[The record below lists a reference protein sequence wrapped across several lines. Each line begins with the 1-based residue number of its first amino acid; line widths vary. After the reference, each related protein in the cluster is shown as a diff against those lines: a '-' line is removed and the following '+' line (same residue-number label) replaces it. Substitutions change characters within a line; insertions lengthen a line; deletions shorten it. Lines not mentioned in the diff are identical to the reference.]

1 MRLLVYYRGM
11 PAAPARPPAPWQLAL
26 ARIEGALPFLSDTI
40 AQCLAQRSLRRLWTA
55 HIRDYPFENIGLEHN
70 PGLETAELM
79 RSWHADERHQ
89 LLSWV
94 SRRGPPPLACAAV
107 TALAAKGLNESFS
120 VAYEP
125 AEIALAR
132 LDALL
137 PSQDP
142 MATLAALVEAL
153 RSEEIAFL
161 ESGTELHAFH
171 GATFDR
177 PAPKGAAWAAAL
189 AIAMRPQLFGLGA
202 APLALAGLAPRSAFR
217 SEPEDPLPATL
228 RESVTTAC
236 GHLRADLGAI
246 RTGVALADVR
256 LSGLYASSRA
266 PDAWRLLL
274 GLGPLTR
281 AELARG
287 LGVTK
292 RTASQAA
299 QALLKADLADLWPGD
314 GALHCIDAQMRSMA

>member
-1 MRLLVYYRGM
+1 M
-11 PAAPARPPAPWQLAL
+11 AAAFARPPAPWQIAL
-26 ARIEGALPFLSDTI
+26 ARIEGALPFLS
-40 AQCLAQRSLRRLWTA
+40 AALAQGLALRSLRRLWA
-55 HIRDYPFENIGLEHN
+55 VHIRDYPFENIGLEHD

-79 RSWHADERHQ
+79 RSWHASERHQ
-89 LLSWV
+89 FLSWV
-94 SRRGPPPLACAAV
+94 SRRGPPPLARAAL
-107 TALAAKGLNESFS
+107 TALAAKGLSESFS
-120 VAYEP
+120 GVYEP
-125 AEIALAR
+125 AKIALAR

-137 PSQDP
+137 PNNDP
-142 MATLAALVEAL
+142 VATLAALVEQL
-153 RSEEIAFL
+153 RTDEIAFL

-177 PAPKGAAWAAAL
+177 PAPRGAAWAVSL

-217 SEPEDPLPATL
+217 PEPEDPLPATL
-228 RESVTTAC
+228 QEAVATAC
-236 GHLRADLGAI
+236 GHLRADLDAI
-246 RTGVALADVR
+246 RSGMALADAR

-266 PDAWRLLL
+266 PDAWCLLV

-281 AELARG
+281 AELARA

-299 QALLKADLADLWPGD
+299 LALGQAGLVELRAGD
-314 GALHCIDAQMRSMA
+314 AALVVRDAQRR